1 MTVLIAAG
9 TWIVTQAQARR
20 AARRDMRVTYLLDA
34 YRRLD
39 RASNRPLAP
48 TSAHDIE
55 AAISDIILLG
65 TATQVSLADEF
76 ARAFAAEH
84 SAESHRPP
92 ARPPHLPPPRT
103 PPRRTTGLPIHHPAH
118 QRRKRQASTVCAA
131 TQNPV
136 SPSAPTHSEQP
147 RNDPPN
153 TSPFRATA
161 KSLGSR
167 TYPPLTRRPNAQ
179 SAHRRHTRAE
189 PRVRPLHGPNGG
201 QAPPCLWVCG
211 WGRRFRCSRSHPH
224 PKGPRR

>member
-39 RASNRPLAP
+39 RASNRPLTP

-84 SAESHRPP
+84 SAEAIALLQDLRTSLRRELLLEELPDSRYITLRINVESDRRLPCAQRHRTRS
-92 ARPPHLPPPRT
+92 ARARLR
-103 PPRRTTGLPIHHPAH
+103 IV
-118 QRRKRQASTVCAA
+118 S
-131 TQNPV
+131 NPV
-136 SPSAPTHSEQP
+136 MTRPIPHHFEQQRSRSARAPTHP
-147 RNDPPN
+147 
-153 TSPFRATA
+153 
-161 KSLGSR
+161 
-167 TYPPLTRRPNAQ
+167 
-179 SAHRRHTRAE
+179 
-189 PRVRPLHGPNGG
+189 
-201 QAPPCLWVCG
+201 
-211 WGRRFRCSRSHPH
+211 
-224 PKGPRR
+224 